1 MTRKKVGLALS
12 GGAARGFAHL
22 GVLKVLMEND
32 IPIDVIAG
40 TSAGSFAAGAY
51 ASGMGADEMIEMA
64 RKVTWLGMG
73 SFSFSRKGLITNA
86 PMANFIKQHFPVT
99 EFEKLNI
106 PCAIVAA
113 DLETAQEVVFRD
125 EGDLTFAIRASC
137 AIPGVFVPI
146 EDESGRMLIDGGAVA
161 PIPTKAVRKLG
172 AEIVIGVDLI
182 ISGPEYLSRPQT
194 MLGVMFQ
201 SAMVML
207 RTASKH
213 HHYRADLV
221 IAPKIA
227 HIRPDEV
234 GKREE
239 LIKLGEEAALEK
251 LEDIKKL
258 IAES

>member
-12 GGAARGFAHL
+12 GGGARGFAHL
-22 GVLKVLMEND
+22 GILKVLMEHE
-32 IPIDVIAG
+32 IPIDCVAG

-51 ASGMGADEMIEMA
+51 ASGMSAEEMIEMA
-64 RKVTWLGMG
+64 RKVTWLSMG
-73 SFSFSRKGLITNA
+73 SFSFSRKGLISNA
-86 PMANFIKQHFPVT
+86 PMGEFIKQNFPAT
-99 EFEKLNI
+99 EFEKLKT

-113 DLETAQEVVFRD
+113 DLETAEEIVYRDKGDIVFP
-125 EGDLTFAIRASC
+125 IRASC
-137 AIPGVFVPI
+137 AIPGVFVPM
-146 EDESGRMLIDGGAVA
+146 EDEKGRMLIDGGAVA

-182 ISGPEYLSRPQT
+182 IAGPEYLSRPQT
-194 MLGVMFQ
+194 IVGVMFQ

-213 HHYRADLV
+213 HHYRADMV

-227 HIRPDEV
+227 HIRPDEI

-251 LEDIKKL
+251 IEDIKKL